1 MAKRTKIVC
10 TLGPAVDNES
20 TLRNLVLAGMNVAR
34 INASHGNHEEH
45 RARISRLKKIRRELQ
60 NPVAILFDTR
70 GPEVRTG
77 SLRNG
82 EPVTLFAGNQI
93 TLCEEAC
100 EGSAERVQQTY
111 HGLCKYVEP
120 GTPILLDDGLIE
132 LIVDKTDGTDV
143 VCTVQNTGLLA
154 EHKSV
159 NLPETTLD
167 FPALTDLDKQDIL
180 FAIEQD
186 VDFLAVSFVRDA
198 DDISTVRHFLDENGG
213 TSVAII
219 AKVEN
224 AASVENIEGI
234 IDASDGVM
242 VARGDLGV
250 EIPSSRVP
258 HIQKAIITLCNKK
271 AKPVITAT
279 QMLDSM
285 MRNPRPTR
293 AEVADVANAIYDGT
307 DALMLS
313 GETAI
318 GKYPVPTVRMM
329 ARIAEETEPYVTRST
344 CIADVDD
351 LTEARKVALAVGMAA
366 VETSDVIEAAGIIA
380 PTTSGRT
387 ARLMSN
393 LRPKAPIFAVTSDSV
408 VMRSL
413 QLSWGV
419 EVLQADIEGDMR
431 STVDNARRA
440 VCDAHL
446 LKSGDL
452 AVLTAGDYHTAP
464 VWVGSDLE
472 TLSAPTNVMYVVK
485 ISDDS
490 QSF

>member
-1 MAKRTKIVC
+1 MTKRTKIVC

-20 TLRNLVLAGMNVAR
+20 TLRNLILAGMNVAR
-34 INASHGNHEEH
+34 INVSHGNHEEH

-60 NPVAILFDTR
+60 LPVAILFDTR

-77 SLRNG
+77 CLVNG
-82 EPVTLFAGNQI
+82 EPITLYAGNHL
-93 TLCEEAC
+93 TLCEE
-100 EGSAERVQQTY
+100 GIDGTAERIQQSY
-111 HGLCKYVEP
+111 AGLSRYVEP

-132 LIVDKTDGTDV
+132 LVVDETQGSDI
-143 VCTVQNTGLLA
+143 VCTVQNTGVLS

-159 NLPETTLD
+159 NLPDTTLD
-167 FPALTDLDKQDIL
+167 FPALTDLDKQDIV

-186 VDFLAVSFVRDA
+186 VDFLAASFVRNA
-198 DDISTVRHFLDENGG
+198 DDVKVIRQFLDANGG
-213 TSVAII
+213 SHIQII

-224 AASVENIEGI
+224 TAAVENIEGI

-258 HIQKAIITLCNKK
+258 HIQKAIINLCNKK

-329 ARIAEETEPYVTRST
+329 ARIAEETEPYVQRSA
-344 CIADVDD
+344 CIADMED

-366 VETSDVIEAAGIIA
+366 VETADVIGAAGIIA

-393 LRPKAPIFAVTSDSV
+393 LRPKSPIFAVTSDSD
-408 VMRSL
+408 VMRAL

-419 EVLQADIEGDMR
+419 EVLKADIEGDMR

-440 VCDAHL
+440 VCDRNL
-446 LKSGDL
+446 LKTGDL

-464 VWVGSDLE
+464 IWVRSDLE
-472 TLSAPTNVMYVVK
+472 TMSAPTNVMYVVK
-485 ISDDS
+485 ISDDG
-490 QSF
+490 QSS

>member
-1 MAKRTKIVC
+1 M
-10 TLGPAVDNES
+10 S
-20 TLRNLVLAGMNVAR
+20 LRSQSYILAGMNVAR
-34 INASHGNHEEH
+34 INVSHGNHEEH

-77 SLRNG
+77 TLVDG
-82 EPVTLFAGNQI
+82 KPITLFAGNHL
-93 TLCEEAC
+93 TLCEEEC
-100 EGSAERVQQTY
+100 DGSVDRVHQTY
-111 HGLCKYVEP
+111 VGLCKYVSP

-132 LIVDKTDGTDV
+132 LVVDEVKATDV
-143 VCTVQNTGLLA
+143 ICTVQNTGILS

-167 FPALTDLDKQDIL
+167 FPALNDLDKNDIL

-186 VDFLAVSFVRDA
+186 VDFLAASFVRNA
-198 DDISTVRHFLDENGG
+198 DDVKVIRQFLDENGG
-213 TSVAII
+213 SSIQII
-219 AKVEN
+219 SKVEN
-224 AASVENIEGI
+224 TAAVENIEEI
-234 IDASDGVM
+234 IDESDGVM

-258 HIQKAIITLCNKK
+258 HIQKAIINLCNKK

-329 ARIAEETEPYVTRST
+329 SRIAEETEPYVQRST
-344 CIADVDD
+344 CMADVDD
-351 LTEARKVALAVGMAA
+351 LSEARKVALAVGMAA
-366 VETSDVIEAAGIIA
+366 VETADVIGAAGIIA

-393 LRPKAPIFAVTSDSV
+393 LRPKSPIFAVTSDST
-408 VMRSL
+408 VMRAL

-419 EVLQADIEGDMR
+419 EVLRADIEGDMR
-431 STVDNARRA
+431 STVDNARRV
-440 VCDAHL
+440 VCDNNL
-446 LKSGDL
+446 LKAGDL

-464 VWVGSDLE
+464 IWVGSDLT

-485 ISDDS
+485 ISDDD
-490 QSF
+490 QSL